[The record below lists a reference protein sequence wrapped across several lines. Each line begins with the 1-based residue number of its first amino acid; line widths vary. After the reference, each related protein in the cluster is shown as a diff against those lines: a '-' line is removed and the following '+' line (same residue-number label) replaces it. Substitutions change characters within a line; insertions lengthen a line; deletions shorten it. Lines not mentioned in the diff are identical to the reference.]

1 MKFSGLLYYLRSIPP
16 LLFGVKNWGEVFK
29 LALSKR
35 GSAPHLIRLRDGS
48 LYKVNTLMDVW
59 VLKETCLDQQYE
71 RFGTPVE
78 NDWTVIDIG
87 GGWGDFSIDVARKH
101 PGCRVIAF
109 EPFGPSV
116 ELFKVNLALNAV
128 GNVEL
133 IPAAVGRK
141 TGKLRL
147 STAHTE
153 AVQLSTA
160 QTATQSWQEVDSYSL
175 KDVLRNFLVERCDLL
190 KMDCEGGEYEILF
203 FAEPESLKKIQRIV
217 METHDGITSYMH
229 TDLIRFL
236 QESGYRVKF
245 TENPVHP
252 DLGMLFAER
261 LQEV

>member
-1 MKFSGLLYYLRSIPP
+1 MKFSGLMYYLRSIPT
-16 LLFGVKNWGEVFK
+16 LLGGVNNWGEVIK

-35 GSAPHLIRLRDGS
+35 GSSPRVIRLRDGS

-71 RFGTPVE
+71 RFGTPIE
-78 NDWTVIDIG
+78 NGWTVMDIG
-87 GGWGDFSIDVARKH
+87 GGWGDFSIDVAKKN

-116 ELFKVNLALNAV
+116 ELFKVNLALNDV
-128 GNVEL
+128 SNVTL

-141 TGKLRL
+141 TGKMRL
-147 STAHTE
+147 STASTE

-175 KDVLRNFLVERCDLL
+175 KDVLQNFHIERCDLL

-203 FAEPESLKKIQRIV
+203 PTEPDSLKKIQRIV
-217 METHDGITSYMH
+217 METHDGVTSYMH

-236 QESGYRVKF
+236 QESGYRVKYA
-245 TENPVHP
+245 ENPVHP

-261 LQEV
+261 IQDI